1 MLKPFDFYRCMILRT
16 DGELSLLDLDQ
27 GNERRLVSGIER
39 FWLSWGR
46 PKEEAELI
54 KEVPWWAYG
63 HRGMQ
68 VCICVSFQM
77 ISSHL
82 TID

>member
-68 VCICVSFQM
+68 VCMYLC
-77 ISSHL
+77 
-82 TID
+82 